1 LEWIE
6 LSPRK
11 FGRWQQRFG
20 KLNEHNGLVPRDHQI
35 EDWERQ
41 AIITFLCDHPLKGY
55 RRLAFMMLDRN
66 LGGPVS
72 TSTVYRVLKAAVLLQ
87 DRFSRPLAKASYSPW
102 NHSIIGISTSR
113 SSKRSFLDPVLLP
126 FSNCEIRKRRDGPS
140 HCSRDAPLQESL
152 QRSRLRKRL
161 W

>member
-1 LEWIE
+1 MPGRRFSEWIE

-41 AIITFLCDHPLKGY
+41 AMIAFFYEYPQEGY

-66 LGGPVS
+66 RCAP
-72 TSTVYRVLKAAVLLQ
+72 A
-87 DRFSRPLAKASYSPW
+87 
-102 NHSIIGISTSR
+102 SR
-113 SSKRSFLDPVLLP
+113 SHAQFHVREQWQDLVRSV
-126 FSNCEIRKRRDGPS
+126 
-140 HCSRDAPLQESL
+140 
-152 QRSRLRKRL
+152 
-161 W
+161 